1 MSMQWKAVNF
11 AVPFLVVFA
20 AVSFGLLGC
29 ANLVI
34 QPKEITG
41 ISLDKTA
48 VSIPQGGSEQLVAT
62 VTPATASVKSLIW
75 SSDDP
80 SVTVSASGK
89 ITAVGMGTATVTA
102 MTLDGSY
109 SADCVVTVLSAAV
122 TGLSLNKNE
131 ATIGLGMTE
140 QLIAAIVPDYALNKS
155 VTWTSDS
162 VHATVSASGLVTA
175 VSLGSATI
183 TATSVDGGYV
193 DTCVVTVI
201 PVPVSGVSLNAT
213 SLSMT
218 AGESEPL
225 IATVHPTNAANKNV
239 TWSSSDTSVA
249 VVIDGIVGAFKAGTA
264 IITVTTEDGAF
275 QATCTITVIGS
286 LSHSYAEILPA
297 ATALQNGIY
306 AAAASFDPA
315 SSAYNT
321 VTLTPLVMTC
331 HLNGY
336 VNSGYTLTGQVH
348 ISYNA
353 DYSQG
358 PANGTVQMTGGTVTE
373 ISYSDAVM
381 SAPKSG
387 AIGIR
392 FTDGSSWTLDLA
404 TGNFY
409 QN

>member
-1 MSMQWKAVNF
+1 MSKKRKTGVIA
-11 AVPFLVVFA
+11 ALLVVFFA
-20 AVSFGLLGC
+20 AVFTGVSGC

-41 ISLDKTA
+41 VSLNKTTLA
-48 VSIPQGGSEQLVAT
+48 LPQGGSEQLVAS
-62 VTPATASVKSLIW
+62 VTPSTASVKSLVW

-80 SVTVSASGK
+80 SVTVSATGQ

-109 SADCVVTVLSAAV
+109 SAECVVTVLSAAV
-122 TGLSLNKNE
+122 TGLSLNKNA

-140 QLIAAIVPDYALNKS
+140 QLTAQLTPEYALNKS

-162 VHATVSASGLVTA
+162 ANATVSASGLVTA
-175 VSLGSATI
+175 VALGSATI
-183 TATSVDGGYV
+183 TATSVDGGYT

-201 PVPVSGVSLNAT
+201 PVPASGVSLNAT
-213 SLSMT
+213 SLSMS
-218 AGESEPL
+218 AGESETL

-239 TWSSSDTSVA
+239 SWSSSDTSVA

-264 IITVTTEDGAF
+264 VITVTTEDGGF
-275 QATCTITVIGS
+275 KATCTVTVTGS
-286 LSHSYAEILPA
+286 LSHSYLEILPA

-306 AAAASFDPA
+306 AAAASIDPA
-315 SSAYNT
+315 STAYNT
-321 VTLTPLVMTC
+321 VTLNPIVMIC

-336 VNSGYTLTGQVH
+336 VDSGYTLTGQVA
-348 ISYNA
+348 ISYYA

-358 PANGTVQMTGGTVTE
+358 PANGTVSMTGGTVTE
-373 ISYSDAVM
+373 ISYNDAVLTT
-381 SAPKSG
+381 PKSG
-387 AIGIR
+387 SIGIR

-404 TGNFY
+404 TGNFH